1 MQTASRLLAPGFPS
15 PETIEADIA
24 NEGFKVYPGAVH
36 VEPLQEM
43 KAFWVEY
50 FGAARPDR
58 RAVRS
63 NLRLGEE
70 NFNSYSD
77 TAQWCL
83 FRDFDFLWNAPTH
96 ALTRELGLEIHRRRN
111 KAQRFEEE
119 RGLKYSTDCYG
130 IYISTSCY
138 PGKTGRLRGHS
149 DGHEGAPILQY
160 MVPFTHKG
168 IDYETGG
175 LYVHDAK
182 DNKVDVDA
190 VMKPG
195 DIVFFDGR
203 VMHGV
208 DTIGA
213 SGPTP
218 GRIASFAI
226 PTFFKTRGALPSFL
240 RQVED
245 VYFDVRERVAGT
257 FKGKGA
263 DGGY

>member
-1 MQTASRLLAPGFPS
+1 MQTTGGLLAPGFPS

-24 NEGFKVYPGAVH
+24 RDGFKVYPAAVRL
-36 VEPLQEM
+36 EPLQEI
-43 KAFWVEY
+43 KEFWTGY
-50 FGAARPDR
+50 FGGSRPNR

-63 NLRLGEE
+63 HLRLGEE

-83 FRDFDFLWNAPTH
+83 FRDFDFLWNPPTH
-96 ALTRELGLEIHRRRN
+96 PLTRDLGVEVHRVRN
-111 KAQRFEEE
+111 KAQRFEEQ
-119 RGLKYSTDCYG
+119 RGLEYSADSYG

-138 PGKTGRLRGHS
+138 PPRTGRLRGHS
-149 DGHEGAPILQY
+149 DGHQGAPILQY

-175 LYVHDAK
+175 LFVHDLSGT
-182 DNKVDVDA
+182 KVDVDA
-190 VMKPG
+190 LMKPG

-203 VMHGV
+203 VVHGV

-213 SGPTP
+213 AGPTP

-226 PTFFKTRGALPSFL
+226 PTFFQTQRTLPTVL
-240 RQVED
+240 RHVQD
-245 VYFDVRERVAGT
+245 AYLDMRERFAGT
-257 FKGKGA
+257 SKGEGA
-263 DGGY
+263 DGE